1 MVIAQIN
8 SPTPERCASCW
19 SLARVACHLGSVS
32 PVALLKS
39 LSHVLLL
46 GSGVD
51 QFGVGYGVFI
61 HVEMCLGNALLTKV
75 LMLIL
80 M

>member
-1 MVIAQIN
+1 MGIAQIN
-8 SPTPERCASCW
+8 SLMPERYDSCW
-19 SLARVACHLGSVS
+19 SLARVACRLGSGS

-39 LSHVLLL
+39 LRHLSSL
-46 GSGVD
+46 GSGAD
-51 QFGVGYGVFI
+51 WFGVGYNVFI
-61 HVEMCLGNALLTKV
+61 HVEMCLENALSTKV